1 MKVSYVLTAWVSI
14 SIGFFGAG
22 MFLGRF
28 MRALRT
34 GHTLSAAWNAF
45 LSVACM
51 TFMGF
56 VTLYDAS
63 GRFKHAIPY
72 DVIGVAMAIYVAS
85 LVVIRLMTGRHIKF
99 IELMALA
106 GCVAGAAAA
115 AEANP
120 PVFLLIAIIVII
132 GWKIT
137 GSQSYA
143 DGMLFRDH
151 LVDRARDYREGK
163 GRLR

>member
-1 MKVSYVLTAWVSI
+1 MIVSDVLTAWMSI
-14 SIGFFGAG
+14 SFGLFGAG
-22 MFLGRF
+22 MLLGRS
-28 MRALRT
+28 MRAQRT
-34 GHTLSAAWNAF
+34 GRTLSGAWNAL
-45 LSVACM
+45 LSVACLM
-51 TFMGF
+51 FLGF
-56 VTLYDAS
+56 ITLYDAS

-72 DVIGVAMAIYVAS
+72 DVIGVAMAIYLAS

-106 GCVAGAAAA
+106 GCVAGSAAA

-120 PVFLLIAIIVII
+120 PVFLLIAIIIII

-151 LVDRARDYREGK
+151 LVDRARDYRGRK
-163 GRLR
+163 GGLR

>member
-1 MKVSYVLTAWVSI
+1 MKVSDVLTAWILI
-14 SIGFFGAG
+14 SAGLFSAG
-22 MFLGRF
+22 MFLGRS
-28 MRALRT
+28 MRARHA
-34 GHTLSAAWNAF
+34 GHTLSATWNAL
-45 LSVACM
+45 LSILLPV
-51 TFMGF
+51 FFGF
-56 VTLYDAS
+56 ATPYYTS

-72 DVIGVAMAIYVAS
+72 DVIGVAATMYLAS

-120 PVFLLIAIIVII
+120 PVFLLIAIIIII

-143 DGMLFRDH
+143 DGMMFRDH
-151 LVDRARDYREGK
+151 LVDRARDYRGRK
-163 GRLR
+163 GGLR